1 MRGELI
7 NDLVI
12 ALQPFLG
19 QSSPQDVKMALTIVL
34 SKYDVQ
40 LSETHLTVWEG
51 DKNEIILKK
60 FIAAKVAQGCSKRT
74 LQFYRVDIAKALN
87 AIGKPYDEITADD
100 VRLHLAIRIRR
111 DGVTKT
117 TANNERRN
125 LSAFYG
131 WLQKEEI
138 LLKNPM
144 NKVESIKQTKTK
156 KKAYS
161 LLDLEKIRIGCTTA
175 REKAIVEFL
184 ASTWC
189 RVSELTEVKI
199 SDIGGGKVLVHGKGD
214 KYRECFLNA
223 RALMAVELYLQER
236 SDTNPYLFPR
246 AKYTVTDAQY
256 KKAVNLKDQK
266 EWYKDPDMVDNA
278 EPMDK
283 SSIES
288 IVRKIGKRAGVDKV
302 HPHRF
307 RRTGATMALRQGMP
321 LTTVSKLLGHENI
334 QTTQIYLDI
343 SDDELEQAHRKF
355 VI

>member
-1 MRGELI
+1 
-7 NDLVI
+7 
-12 ALQPFLG
+12 
-19 QSSPQDVKMALTIVL
+19 
-34 SKYDVQ
+34 
-40 LSETHLTVWEG
+40 
-51 DKNEIILKK
+51 
-60 FIAAKVAQGCSKRT
+60 
-74 LQFYRVDIAKALN
+74 
-87 AIGKPYDEITADD
+87 
-100 VRLHLAIRIRR
+100 
-111 DGVTKT
+111 
-117 TANNERRN
+117 
-125 LSAFYG
+125 
-131 WLQKEEI
+131 
-138 LLKNPM
+138 
-144 NKVESIKQTKTK
+144 
-156 KKAYS
+156 
-161 LLDLEKIRIGCTTA
+161 
-175 REKAIVEFL
+175 
-184 ASTWC
+184 
-189 RVSELTEVKI
+189 
-199 SDIGGGKVLVHGKGD
+199 
-214 KYRECFLNA
+214 
-223 RALMAVELYLQER
+223 MAVELYLQER